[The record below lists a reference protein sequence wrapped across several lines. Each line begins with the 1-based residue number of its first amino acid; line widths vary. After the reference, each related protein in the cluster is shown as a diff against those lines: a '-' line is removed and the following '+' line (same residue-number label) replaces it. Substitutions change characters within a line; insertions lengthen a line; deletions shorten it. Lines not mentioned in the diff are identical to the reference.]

1 MASAARRP
9 GRRRGPVSSWMAF
22 TSYSVWVVLTGGGG
36 RCGQQGHLLQGQLAF
51 HPTGITNFGSA
62 REETATRDDSWNF
75 RRRREREKDALLHRV
90 APQMATGRRSGAFES
105 HRVFLLFLTF
115 LRFELKW
122 KWIN

>member
-1 MASAARRP
+1 
-9 GRRRGPVSSWMAF
+9 MAF
-22 TSYSVWVVLTGGGG
+22 TTYSVWVVLTGGGG

-115 LRFELKW
+115 LRLELIL